1 MLPSFS
7 KSSFVIVEHEINEEL
22 ANKSKKY
29 IAFMGAYYSLRK
41 DIIFLMRT
49 IAHNLFVAAL
59 LFFKK
64 EQELLN
70 LYDWLIRR

>member
-1 MLPSFS
+1 MLPLLTD
-7 KSSFVIVEHEINEEL
+7 SSFVIPEHEIKQEPTNNSE
-22 ANKSKKY
+22 KY
-29 IAFMGAYYSLRK
+29 IAFMDTYYSMRK
-41 DIIFLMRT
+41 DIIFLMLT

-64 EQELLN
+64 EQEILN